1 MATHSSV
8 LAWRT
13 PWTEESGRL
22 QSMGSQ
28 RIGHNLAAKPPP
40 PPSPPLSDLTLPSA
54 SHLPKLSLPHPS
66 SQILNPLSSFLP
78 QRLTFALVLLSAWNA
93 LPAGAEYGF
102 MVQVSSQMPPPPQ
115 ETLCDN
121 LSPRHLTSSPLVPPF
136 HITYF
141 IFFKALISPPHQTS
155 FCLHRILLNLMS
167 SLQDCNFQKDRNHSC
182 VFLTHNLF
190 LNHAWYSVQQTSEN
204 WINVTIPRFGKH
216 GHPICHQLLKP
227 CIPTCLCV
235 F

>member
-22 QSMGSQ
+22 QSMLSQ

-54 SHLPKLSLPHPS
+54 SHLPELSLPHPS

-78 QRLTFALVLLSAWNA
+78 ERLTFALVLLSAWNA
-93 LPAGAEYGF
+93 LPAGAGYGF
-102 MVQVSSQMPPPPQ
+102 MVQVSSQKPPPPQ

-141 IFFKALISPPHQTS
+141 IFFKAPISPPIRHHFVYIE
-155 FCLHRILLNLMS
+155 FCLIWCLPYKTVTFKRTETIAVCSLPIQPCLVLSSTDIWKLNK
-167 SLQDCNFQKDRNHSC
+167 C
-182 VFLTHNLF
+182 
-190 LNHAWYSVQQTSEN
+190 Y
-204 WINVTIPRFGKH
+204 
-216 GHPICHQLLKP
+216 HP
-227 CIPTCLCV
+227 
-235 F
+235 